1 MSYAVQT
8 DVKIISN
15 NQTRKFNTMKEITFE
30 ELIEEGLSTID
41 DFDDVPVLM
50 LKLLQQVREATIA
63 ECSIK
68 VFHFLGNSPE
78 SFEICAIIDELPTDR
93 IKTEK

>member
-1 MSYAVQT
+1 
-8 DVKIISN
+8 
-15 NQTRKFNTMKEITFE
+15 MKEKTFS

-63 ECSIK
+63 ECWDIVSRL
-68 VFHFLGNSPE
+68 V
-78 SFEICAIIDELPTDR
+78 SFEDGYNFSQDFNDIKKDSIQIEEYTFEEGDDKDLPF
-93 IKTEK
+93 

>member
-1 MSYAVQT
+1 
-8 DVKIISN
+8 
-15 NQTRKFNTMKEITFE
+15 MKEKTFS